1 MKGPVL
7 LSSFLLYPMSSGHG
21 ISLIVNI
28 IDPRPSLTDATFK
41 VNSIHQARNDPVD
54 SSVKHLWRMVF
65 FPAVERRN
73 LLRWLS
79 NSACCL
85 YVCIDVPGILWPQVK
100 LIGSMLCQ
108 RVHDANVFEGYCSFL
123 SVRSCMPS
131 DFTDSS
137 IPPVLSFDNLFF
149 NVVFRGKKKL
159 SSHVWNLMK
168 IRYIC
173 LKKENS
179 YTRTT
184 KKTNS
189 NNYINMSWPL
199 ENQETCVLKNY
210 VSYVFLNTT
219 NMKIKTYLKE

>member
-1 MKGPVL
+1 
-7 LSSFLLYPMSSGHG
+7 
-21 ISLIVNI
+21 
-28 IDPRPSLTDATFK
+28 
-41 VNSIHQARNDPVD
+41 
-54 SSVKHLWRMVF
+54 
-65 FPAVERRN
+65 
-73 LLRWLS
+73 
-79 NSACCL
+79 
-85 YVCIDVPGILWPQVK
+85 
-100 LIGSMLCQ
+100 
-108 RVHDANVFEGYCSFL
+108 
-123 SVRSCMPS
+123 MPS

-149 NVVFRGKKKL
+149 NVVFRGKKNL

-210 VSYVFLNTT
+210 VSYVFLNAT